1 MHDFHYNI
9 LKPKCGAN
17 IQLLVTDTDS
27 FVYEIKTEDF
37 NVDMKRTKER
47 YDMSEYSKESGMCD
61 GENKKLIGKFKDES
75 PDEGIESFVGIRSKN
90 AIHSKLKI
98 L

>member
-1 MHDFHYNI
+1 M
-9 LKPKCGAN
+9 N
-17 IQLLVTDTDS
+17 IQKKV
-27 FVYEIKTEDF
+27 VCVMEKI
-37 NVDMKRTKER
+37 
-47 YDMSEYSKESGMCD
+47 
-61 GENKKLIGKFKDES
+61 KKLIGKFKDES